1 MIQYFLLILFKITC
15 DNAIYC
21 PRNTK
26 KSLTP
31 NYLTT
36 TYQLPTN
43 SYPTPTTV
51 GDDREMEGR

>member
-1 MIQYFLLILFKITC
+1 MFLLILFKITC

-21 PRNTK
+21 PGNTK